1 MSGYQQKRAQSIQ
14 GPSTDSVDPCQ
25 YSVQSGDSLSAIAE
39 KFRGGIAN
47 WPGVY
52 GQNNHI
58 VGDDPNHIE
67 PGQELNVCAPTATPG
82 VLGPQPLADDDYEGQ
97 MDRVK
102 AEMELADKFEIVD
115 DDFMGPKKPNQLS
128 QEEFERVAG
137 TYSDIQK
144 GNTNLQFDTTNMDD
158 KKSADFKSKVMGDM
172 SNILTTS
179 SGRDLLTQLAYG
191 TNPNNGNAYTTTL
204 IDSAN
209 PGAAGSSRSAGT
221 KFEDMGNGVG
231 VNNVL
236 KYAPGVDTDMAKT
249 MSPNYESAD
258 FRHIT
263 SDTILFHEL
272 THALHKRDGSRPETL
287 VGAEQSTISADDKV
301 KQEEYNTIGLGAAAN
316 NPITENAYRAER
328 ELVTGQ
334 DIPQRGSY
342 LGPGRLLNPATPKTS
357 RPTP

>member
-1 MSGYQQKRAQSIQ
+1 M
-14 GPSTDSVDPCQ
+14 
-25 YSVQSGDSLSAIAE
+25 
-39 KFRGGIAN
+39 
-47 WPGVY
+47 
-52 GQNNHI
+52 
-58 VGDDPNHIE
+58 
-67 PGQELNVCAPTATPG
+67 CAPTATPG

-115 DDFMGPKKPNQLS
+115 DDFMGPKKPNQIS

-204 IDSAN
+204 VDNVI
-209 PGAAGSSRSAGT
+209 PCGAATSFLDIDDQS
-221 KFEDMGNGVG
+221 NGVG
-231 VNNVL
+231 LDQSV
-236 KYAPGVDTDMAKT
+236 KYLPGVDKKLSQCDID
-249 MSPNYESAD
+249 YESAD
-258 FRHIT
+258 FNHMT
-263 SDTILFHEL
+263 SDTTLFHEL
-272 THALHKRDGSRPETL
+272 THALHVRDGAIPTGN
-287 VGAEQSTISADDKV
+287 VGAAQSTIAADDDID
-301 KQEEYNTIGLGAAAN
+301 QEEYNTVGLGTAAN

-328 ELVTGQ
+328 EIVTGQ

-342 LGPGRLLNPATPKTS
+342 AGPGRLLNPLTPKTS